1 MSAPT
6 VRRAAGAADRAFF
19 ERCGVESL
27 GSSVSP
33 LREAPME
40 ALRTNFLR
48 LLEIVHSRSHAILV
62 AAEGE
67 LRLGFAL
74 VVFDLP
80 DEVTGLAQA
89 FLAYMAVEVGERGH
103 GVGSLL
109 LAACEE
115 EARRHGTPYLGLM
128 VTEGNAAAQRLY
140 ERAGYRTERRLLGK
154 KL

>member
-6 VRRAAGAADRAFF
+6 VRRASGAADRAFV
-19 ERCGVESL
+19 ERCGVDSL
-27 GSSVSP
+27 GSSASP
-33 LREAPME
+33 LRAAPEA

-48 LLEIVHSRSHAILV
+48 LLDIVHARSHAILV
-62 AAEGE
+62 AVEGE

-74 VVFDLP
+74 LVFDLP
-80 DEVTGLAQA
+80 DEVTGLPQA
-89 FLAYMAVEVGERGH
+89 FLAYMAVEVGQRGH
-103 GVGSLL
+103 GVGALL

-154 KL
+154 QL

>member
-6 VRRAAGAADRAFF
+6 VRRAAGAADRAFV
-19 ERCGVESL
+19 ERCGLESL
-27 GSSVSP
+27 ASSASP
-33 LREAPME
+33 LRDAPIE

-48 LLEIVHSRSHAILV
+48 LLGIVNSRSHAMLV

-67 LRLGFAL
+67 LRMGFAL
-74 VVFDLP
+74 LVFDLP
-80 DEVTGLAQA
+80 DEVTGLDQA
-89 FLAYMAVEVGERGH
+89 FLAYMAVEVGQRGQ
-103 GVGSLL
+103 GVGALL

-115 EARRHGTPYLGLM
+115 EARRQGTPYLGLM

-154 KL
+154 VL

>member
-6 VRRAAGAADRAFF
+6 VRRAAGAADRAFI

-33 LREAPME
+33 LRDAPME

-48 LLEIVHSRSHAILV
+48 LLDIVHSRSHAILV
-62 AAEGE
+62 AVEGE